1 MDEKTGSNRNHIMI
15 ESRKQK
21 LVTCPYCWTDQRTE
35 RDFCYRC
42 GAEFIYRDE
51 QEQIYLNKKECYF
64 SSEGALNVIE

>member
-1 MDEKTGSNRNHIMI
+1 MDGKARSNRNHIML

-21 LVTCPYCWTDQRTE
+21 FVTCPYCWTDQRTE

-51 QEQIYLNKKECYF
+51 QEQKK
-64 SSEGALNVIE
+64 